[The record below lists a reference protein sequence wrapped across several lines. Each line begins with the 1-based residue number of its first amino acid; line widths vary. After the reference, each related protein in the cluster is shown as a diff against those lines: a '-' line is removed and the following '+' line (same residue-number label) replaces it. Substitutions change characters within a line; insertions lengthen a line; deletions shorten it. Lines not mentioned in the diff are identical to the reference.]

1 MGKIVILI
9 LFSLC
14 FLHTLYTNQD
24 HQSFGWSVK
33 ETTNRNGE
41 FGDTDLMNS
50 MDLSM
55 IFRPLYHKEALLA
68 FLHVR
73 RELILKGEFQLQL
86 LSRVVN

>member
-1 MGKIVILI
+1 M
-9 LFSLC
+9 
-14 FLHTLYTNQD
+14 HTFYTNQD

-33 ETTNRNGE
+33 ETTNRNCE

-68 FLHVR
+68 PSGALVVIMVYYKPLFQIFQ
-73 RELILKGEFQLQL
+73 ILQIRK
-86 LSRVVN
+86 

>member
-24 HQSFGWSVK
+24 HQSFGWPVK

-55 IFRPLYHKEALLA
+55 IFRPLYHKEALLV
-68 FLHVR
+68 FTCPPRIHIKR
-73 RELILKGEFQLQL
+73 RISITITITSSKY
-86 LSRVVN
+86 